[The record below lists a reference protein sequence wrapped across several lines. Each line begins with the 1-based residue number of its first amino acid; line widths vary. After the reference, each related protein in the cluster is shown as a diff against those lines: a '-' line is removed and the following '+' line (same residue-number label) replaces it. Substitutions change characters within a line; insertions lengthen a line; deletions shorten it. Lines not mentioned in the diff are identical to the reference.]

1 MDQKIQILY
10 TKLTQED
17 RDKVDAKIHE
27 LFAKRREQHMIEI
40 CSNVQQQDDRR

>member
-17 RDKVDAKIHE
+17 RDKVDTKIRE
-27 LFAKRREQHMIEI
+27 LFAKRQEQHMIEI
-40 CSNVQQQDDRR
+40 CPNVQLQDDHR